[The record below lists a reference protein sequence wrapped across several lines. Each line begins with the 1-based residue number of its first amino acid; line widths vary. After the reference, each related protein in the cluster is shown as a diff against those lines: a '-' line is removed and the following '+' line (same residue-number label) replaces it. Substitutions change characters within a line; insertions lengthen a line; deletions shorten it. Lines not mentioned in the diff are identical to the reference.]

1 MLKTSANVAIYCRLS
16 RDDGNVE
23 ESQSIQFQK
32 EFLTNYAKQQ
42 SWNLINYYVDDGYSG
57 TDFNRPAFKNLLDDI
72 ENKKIDIVITKD
84 LSRLGR
90 NYIQTGYYTEEY
102 FPNHGIR
109 YIAVNDN
116 FDTSNVENND
126 FVPFK
131 NIINEWYAKDIS
143 KKIRFTLDNKAKKGE
158 PRNTVFPIFGY
169 AYNENYERIPDS
181 ETAPIVRYIFE
192 EFIKFGSTTEV
203 VKSLRLKKIK
213 IPSYYNAIKYGY
225 NTKKILSYSDEKL
238 ITWSTDTIR
247 DIISKTDYLG
257 TYTTARSKSPN
268 YKMKKRIKNENPYVF
283 ESRYEPLIDKDTW
296 LKANKL
302 LCKTR
307 AGTISLDD
315 NEYKGLVFCG
325 NCGKLMKYDR
335 KRDSRVKEFN
345 FYRYYCSKKDCSHIN
360 GIQKKYLNE
369 IIKQELLSLKKIILK
384 SSTSFITY
392 IDNYDYNGR
401 TVNINIRK
409 EIATYLRKDKE
420 IDNYI
425 TKTIELNVNGLIPHS
440 AFTSMIT
447 KYNKEKELIKTHLTE
462 LMSQIN
468 YETISLISQKCK
480 TKILKLFEDISE
492 DDILKSELINSVIN
506 SITISST
513 PRNNHKRKYEYKIT
527 ISYQVLDEALK
538 GFSTIYG

>member
-1 MLKTSANVAIYCRLS
+1 MLKTLVNVAIYCRLS
-16 RDDGNVE
+16 RDDGNVD

-32 EFLTNYAKQQ
+32 EFLTNYVMHQG
-42 SWNLINYYVDDGYSG
+42 WNLVKYYVDDGYSG
-57 TDFNRPAFKNLLDDI
+57 TDFNRPAFKNLLNDI
-72 ENKKIDIVITKD
+72 ENEKINIVITKD

-102 FPNHGIR
+102 FPSHGIR

-116 FDTSNVENND
+116 FDTDNEENND
-126 FVPFK
+126 FLPFK

-143 KKIRFTLDNKAKKGE
+143 KKIRFTLDNKAKNGE

-203 VKSLRLKKIK
+203 VKLLKLKKIK

-247 DIISKTDYLG
+247 DIITKTDYLG
-257 TYTTARSKSPN
+257 TYTTARSKSIN
-268 YKMKKRIKNENPYVF
+268 YKMKKRIINKDPYVF

-315 NEYKGLVFCG
+315 NEYKGLIFCG
-325 NCGKLMKYDR
+325 DCGKLMKYDR
-335 KRDSRVKEFN
+335 KRDSKTKEFN
-345 FYRYYCSKKDCSHIN
+345 FFRYYCSKRNCSHIN
-360 GIQKKYLNE
+360 GIQKKHLDV
-369 IIKQELLSLKKIILK
+369 IIKHELLSLKEIILND
-384 SSTSFITY
+384 STSFMSH

-401 TVNINIRK
+401 AVKINIRK

-420 IDNYI
+420 VDNYI
-425 TKTIELNVNGLIPHS
+425 TKTLEQNINGLIPHS
-440 AFTSMIT
+440 VFTSMMT
-447 KYNKEKELIKTHLTE
+447 KYNKEKQLIELNIME
-462 LMSQIN
+462 LMRQIN
-468 YETISLISQKCK
+468 YESIDLINEKSKNE
-480 TKILKLFEDISE
+480 ILKLFEDINE
-492 DDILKSELINSVIN
+492 EDILKSELINSVIN
-506 SITISST
+506 SIMVSST
-513 PRNNHKRKYEYKIT
+513 PRNNQKRKYEYIIT
-527 ISYQVLDEALK
+527 INYQALDEELK
-538 GFSTIYG
+538 EFSTIYG

>member
-16 RDDGNVE
+16 RDDGNVD

-42 SWNLINYYVDDGYSG
+42 SWNLVNYYVDDGYSG

-72 ENKKIDIVITKD
+72 ENDKINIVITKD

-102 FPNHGIR
+102 FPSHGIR
-109 YIAVNDN
+109 YIAVNDS
-116 FDTSNVENND
+116 FDTNNAENSD

-192 EFIKFGSTTEV
+192 EFIKLGSTTEV

-225 NTKKILSYSDEKL
+225 NNKKILTYSNDKL

-247 DIISKTDYLG
+247 DIITNTDYLG
-257 TYTTARSKSPN
+257 TYTTARSKSIN
-268 YKMKKRIKNENPYVF
+268 YKMKKRLINENPYVF

-307 AGTISLDD
+307 AGRISLED

-325 NCGKLMKYDR
+325 DCGKLMKYDR
-335 KRDSRVKEFN
+335 KRDSKTKRFN
-345 FYRYYCSKKDCSHIN
+345 FYRYYCSKKNCSHIN
-360 GIQKKYLNE
+360 GVQKKYLNE
-369 IIKQELLSLKKIILK
+369 IIKQELLFLKDTILK
-384 SSTSFITY
+384 ERASFMAY
-392 IDNYDYNGR
+392 IDNYDYSGR
-401 TVNINIRK
+401 TIKINVKK
-409 EIATYLRKDKE
+409 EIATYLRKSKK

-425 TKTIELNVNGLIPHS
+425 TKTFEQNVNGLIPNS
-440 AFTSMIT
+440 LFTSMMT
-447 KYNKEKELIKTHLTE
+447 KYNKEKQLIELHISE
-462 LMSQIN
+462 LRNQIN
-468 YETISLISQKCK
+468 YEDIDLTSEERKN
-480 TKILKLFEDISE
+480 KIFKLFEDISE
-492 DDILKSELINSVIN
+492 DDILKQELINSVIN
-506 SITISST
+506 RIVISST
-513 PRNNHKRKYEYKIT
+513 SRNNQKRKYEYKIT
-527 ISYQVLDEALK
+527 ISYHALNQQLRE
-538 GFSTIYG
+538 FSTIYE